1 MKEHVMKNATKRSW
15 KTIAVG
21 ISVVSAIAL
30 AGCSGSGAST
40 GDSSSSANEFKVPAT
55 KKGTLTMITKYGN
68 AKYQPYFN
76 SIVAGYEKANPGVK
90 IDMQAVGD
98 QAYKDKIKVLASS
111 KQLPDIYFAWP
122 GAFGQQFIDAG
133 YAADLSPVLKGTKW
147 GDSFAPAA
155 LSALQ
160 SKGKD
165 YGVPLTLDSKVW
177 VYNKEAFDKAGI
189 SVPKSYSDLVA
200 DCGKLSAAGYTPI
213 GFGNQDGWP
222 AVQYLTQLNP
232 QEVPAKTLAADYSG
246 SDPKYTDA
254 GYVKALKAFQDLNS
268 TCMTSG
274 SNAVSDTTATADFTN
289 GKAAM
294 YYAESL
300 SFGMFTEAGGAPA
313 GFENKWGLFRM
324 PSIAGAQGD
333 QQTLAGA
340 PDGLMV
346 NSSSPNKGLAVD
358 FLKYMTS
365 KANGTKMLSELG
377 WLSSVKGT
385 VAAADTIP
393 QQQEVADLIAKA
405 PSMAIWLDTV
415 TPADVSQAYLSGVE
429 GMLDGSKTP
438 AEVMQAVQTAAKSQ

>member
-1 MKEHVMKNATKRSW
+1 MEIVTRRSL
-15 KTIAVG
+15 KAIAVG
-21 ISVVSAIAL
+21 ISVISAMVL
-30 AGCSGSGAST
+30 AGCSGSVSGT
-40 GDSSSSANEFKVPAT
+40 DGSSSSANEFTVPAP

-98 QAYKDKIKVLASS
+98 EAYKDKIKILAGS
-111 KQLPDIYFAWP
+111 KQLPDIYFVWP
-122 GAFGQQFIDAG
+122 GAFSQQFVDAG
-133 YAADLSPVLKGTKW
+133 YAADLSPVLKGTTW
-147 GDSFAPAA
+147 GNSFAPAA
-155 LSALQ
+155 LSALR
-160 SKGKD
+160 SGTKD

-177 VYNKEAFDKAGI
+177 VYNKAAFDKAGI
-189 SVPKSYSDLVA
+189 SVPTSFSELLS
-200 DCGKLSAAGYTPI
+200 DCGKLKTAGYTPI

-246 SDPKYTDA
+246 SNPKFTDP
-254 GYVKALKAFQDLNS
+254 GYVKALQDFQELNS
-268 TCMTSG
+268 KCMTSG
-274 SNAVSDTTATADFTN
+274 SNAVSDDTANADFVN

-300 SFGMFTEAGGAPA
+300 SFGAFTEAGGAPA
-313 GFENKWGLFRM
+313 GFENNWDLFRM
-324 PSIAGAQGD
+324 PTIAGAKGD

-346 NSSSPNKGLAVD
+346 NSASPNKGLAVD
-358 FLKYMTS
+358 FLKYFTS
-365 KANGTKMLSELG
+365 KANGTKMLEQLG
-377 WLSSVKGT
+377 WLSSVKDT
-385 VAAADTIP
+385 TAAANTIP
-393 QQQEVADLIAKA
+393 QQQHVADLIGKA

-415 TPADVSQAYLSGVE
+415 TPADVSQAYLAGVE

-438 AEVMQAVQTAAKSQ
+438 AQVMQAVQTAAKSQ